1 VSDMSVQ
8 SCFLLHHIR
17 VAGDYEDIKIIG
29 VYRSYA
35 EAEAAVHRA
44 KERPGFRDS
53 AESFSIDEYQ
63 FGKDH
68 WTQGFISGDEIMPP
82 DAEGE

>member
-1 VSDMSVQ
+1 MSVQ
-8 SCFLLHHIR
+8 SCFLLHHIH
-17 VAGDYEDIKIIG
+17 VYGDDEDIKIIG

-35 EAEAAVHRA
+35 DAEAAIRRV

-53 AESFSIDEYQ
+53 MESFSIDEYQ

-68 WTQGFISGDEIMPP
+68 WTQGYVSGDEIMPLN
-82 DAEGE
+82 AEGE

>member
-1 VSDMSVQ
+1 MSGQ
-8 SCFLLHHIR
+8 SCFLLHHIH
-17 VAGDYEDIKIIG
+17 VVGDNEDIKIIG

-35 EAEAAVHRA
+35 EAEAAIHRV

-53 AESFSIDEYQ
+53 VESFSIDEYQ

-68 WTQGFISGDEIMPP
+68 WTQGYIFGDETMPP
-82 DAEGE
+82 NAEGE